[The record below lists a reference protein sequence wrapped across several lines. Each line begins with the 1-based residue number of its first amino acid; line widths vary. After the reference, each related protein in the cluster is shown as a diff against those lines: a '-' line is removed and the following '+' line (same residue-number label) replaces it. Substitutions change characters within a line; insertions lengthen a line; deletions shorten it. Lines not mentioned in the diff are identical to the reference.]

1 MQKTKVTK
9 RIYEA
14 AKILFKGG
22 ATAKEVA
29 EYLEI
34 GSSTA
39 QRIKAAETYEEY
51 VQATSAGVFS
61 VKAIKAKETAEKQHE
76 TKETPRYNVTIQAT
90 HYMEQELR
98 KANELLTGISAKLA
112 FIVDELTK

>member
-76 TKETPRYNVTIQAT
+76 TKETRYNVTIQAT

-112 FIVDELTK
+112 FFVDELTK